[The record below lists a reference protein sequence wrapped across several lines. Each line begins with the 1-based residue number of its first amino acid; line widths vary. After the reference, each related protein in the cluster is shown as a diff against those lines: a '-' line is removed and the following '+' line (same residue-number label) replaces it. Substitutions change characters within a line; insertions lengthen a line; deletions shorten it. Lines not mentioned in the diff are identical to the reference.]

1 MVEEGDIVLCTVEK
15 IEGTTVFVTLQDGT
29 RGTIIM
35 SEIAPGR
42 IRNIREYVIPNKKI
56 VCKILRSTPD
66 HLDLSLRRVTSKEK
80 ATILEE
86 YKQEL
91 TAKTIFKSVLKD
103 KAKEVEERVLKD
115 FSSAGEFI
123 NALKEDESLL
133 KKYIPTEYIE
143 AIKKISQKKEKEI
156 EVKKTIKI
164 KCLSADGIT
173 KIKEIL
179 TNANIKINYIA
190 AGTFQA
196 SIKDKDG
203 KRANQKMNEFLNEIE
218 KKAKAN
224 SCEFSVE

>member
-15 IEGTTVFVTLQDGT
+15 IEGTTVFVTLQNGT

-56 VCKILRSTPD
+56 VCKILRATPD
-66 HLDLSLRRVTSKEK
+66 HLDLSLRRVTSKER
-80 ATILEE
+80 AIVLEE

-103 KAKEVEERVLKD
+103 KAKEVEENVLKD

-123 NALKEDESLL
+123 AALKEDESLL
-133 KKYIPTEYIE
+133 TKYIPAEYIE
-143 AIKKISQKKEKEI
+143 AIRKISQKKEKEI
-156 EVKKTIKI
+156 EVKKTIKL
-164 KCLSADGIT
+164 KCLAINGIT

-179 TNANIKINYIA
+179 SNDHIKINYIA

-203 KRANQKMNEFLNEIE
+203 KKANQKMNEFLNEIE

-224 SCEFSVE
+224 SCEFSAE